1 MNELQKSKEGGQ
13 RFILSPEQQQE
24 LTNFRK
30 KEADIKVQLKEMRR
44 KLRAEIDSLENRIKW
59 LNIAGMPAVCD
70 SPVCSC
76 RNETQP
82 RHKMKGK
89 QLAFLLSCWS

>member
-1 MNELQKSKEGGQ
+1 MNELQRSKDAGQ

-30 KEADIKVQLKEMRR
+30 TEADVKMQLKEMRR

-59 LNIAGMPAVCD
+59 INIAGMPVAVILAGF
-70 SPVCSC
+70 SIAL
-76 RNETQP
+76 
-82 RHKMKGK
+82 MKRRRTEG
-89 QLAFLLSCWS
+89 